1 MRLRHIIWI
10 SALVLGASAL
20 AGIGAPKVT
29 RAAQSSNPPAGTIS
43 VVGDGK
49 VTTVPDTASTSFGV
63 TTQASDA
70 QDAMQQNS
78 REMAKVIAA
87 LKRAGVDTKDIQTQ
101 YVSLDM
107 RYDNEGRTVVGY
119 TASNS
124 VSAIV
129 RKLSDVGDVI
139 DAGIA
144 AGANNVSGP
153 SLTPGDKDK
162 LYRAALTS
170 AIADARDK
178 AAVLARATGMTVGVV
193 QSITENPQVTPYPM
207 MYAGA
212 MRAADAA
219 TPIEPGTVDT
229 SATVRVVFALK

>member
-1 MRLRHIIWI
+1 MRLRHFIWI
-10 SALVLGASAL
+10 SVLVLGASAF
-20 AGIGAPKVT
+20 AGIGAPRIT
-29 RAAQSSNPPAGTIS
+29 RAQSSNPPAGTIS
-43 VVGDGK
+43 VVGNGK

-87 LKRAGVDTKDIQTQ
+87 LKRAGVEAKDIQTQ
-101 YVSLDM
+101 YVSLDA
-107 RYDNEGRTVVGY
+107 RYDNDGHTVVGY
-119 TASNS
+119 SASNS

-129 RKLSDVGDVI
+129 RKLRDVGDVI
-139 DAGIA
+139 DAGLA
-144 AGANNVSGP
+144 AGANNISGP
-153 SLTPGDKDK
+153 SLAPSDRDK
-162 LYRAALTS
+162 LYQDALAD
-170 AIADARDK
+170 AIADARAK
-178 AAVLARATGMTVGVV
+178 AAVLARAAGMTVGAV

-207 MYAGA
+207 MYAA
-212 MRAADAA
+212 ERLASDAA